1 MAEPELSARVQ
12 TAHADMWQ
20 VEGRLRQ
27 PFGGGALELRG
38 IRLMASGIA
47 HAQWNSGDVTD
58 ADADLEGARAFFAAL
73 GLPWGV
79 RVPVGIPWPHGRR
92 LLHKRLM
99 GMPAAGFRPAPEVPG
114 LRVELAGPADL
125 DDVVAVDSAAFGE
138 DPALVR
144 LWFAPHIEAPCAEV
158 ALATLEGKPVATAF
172 SVRSDGRAGPCV
184 YLGGV
189 SVRRQARRRGIGAA
203 VSSMLLARGFAAGAE
218 LAHLNPDTDAAARIY
233 ERLGFAET
241 AGFDVHVDR

>member
-1 MAEPELSARVQ
+1 
-12 TAHADMWQ
+12 MWQ
-20 VEGRLRQ
+20 VQGRQREPL
-27 PFGGGALELRG
+27 GGGALELRG

-47 HAQWNSGDVTD
+47 HTQWNNGDVTD
-58 ADADLEGARAFFAAL
+58 TDADLAGAREFFAAR

-79 RVPVGIPWPHGRR
+79 RVPIGIPWPYGRR

-99 GMPAAGFRPAPEVPG
+99 GVPAADFRPAPEVSG

-125 DDVVAVDSAAFGE
+125 DALVAVDSAAFGE

-144 LWFAPHIEAPCAEV
+144 LWFEPPLHAPCAQV
-158 ALATLEGKPVATAF
+158 ALATLEGEPVATAF

-189 SVRRQARRRGIGAA
+189 SVLEQARRRGVGAA
-203 VSSMLLARGFAAGAE
+203 VSGRLLALGFAAGAE
-218 LAHLNPDTDAAARIY
+218 LGHLSPDTDAAARIY

-241 AGFDVHVDR
+241 TGLDVYVDL